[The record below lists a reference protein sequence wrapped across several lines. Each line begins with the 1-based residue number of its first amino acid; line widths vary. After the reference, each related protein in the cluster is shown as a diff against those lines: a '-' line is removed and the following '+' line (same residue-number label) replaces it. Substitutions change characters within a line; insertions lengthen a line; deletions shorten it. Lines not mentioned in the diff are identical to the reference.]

1 MDLCLR
7 LSLSHTVATL
17 LSATWKPLC
26 SWRLF
31 SPHWGKYVKTKS
43 NQQAIPEAPTWGEV
57 SRTLMLDPKSSHW
70 SSTELLQHS
79 FAIPLACR
87 MESIL
92 EGNTARHSNGKML
105 QGGIYFSWNERPK
118 GNIYKNPNIL
128 LLLYVSKLKSS
139 FKCPKQNRFKS

>member
-1 MDLCLR
+1 MLKTFLV
-7 LSLSHTVATL
+7 SHSSDFIVSYLETSMFLKIIFPTL
-17 LSATWKPLC
+17 GKIYKNEIKPTSN
-26 SWRLF
+26 SWSTNL
-31 SPHWGKYVKTKS
+31 
-43 NQQAIPEAPTWGEV
+43 GEV

-92 EGNTARHSNGKML
+92 EGNTARHSNCKML